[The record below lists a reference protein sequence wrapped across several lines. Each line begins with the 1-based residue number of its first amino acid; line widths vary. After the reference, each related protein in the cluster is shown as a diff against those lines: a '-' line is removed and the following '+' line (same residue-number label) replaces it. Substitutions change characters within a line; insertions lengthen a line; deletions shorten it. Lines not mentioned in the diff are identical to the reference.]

1 MPCIWVAESPAV
13 VPCSFRLLTPAS
25 TPVHALHSCP
35 PQVAIDLDAAQ
46 HFMTNAPDIP
56 DGAVIWRRRMLL
68 SRGYQVVSVPV
79 PEWEQLRD
87 SQRRQEHLQ
96 QQLRSAGLLAQPLP
110 A

>member
-1 MPCIWVAESPAV
+1 M
-13 VPCSFRLLTPAS
+13 
-25 TPVHALHSCP
+25 HALSSCP
-35 PQVAIDLDAAQ
+35 PQVAIDLNAVQ
-46 HFMTNAPDIP
+46 NFMTNAPNIP

-79 PEWEQLRD
+79 PEWEQLRE
-87 SQRRQEHLQ
+87 SQRRQEYVQ